1 MDPQE
6 LIAQLMQAAGAAP
19 KIYKGGSS
27 ENYNPMAKPQ
37 LPPEYQPEVRPYRG
51 AEIPMSQFDAVRKGD
66 PIQQQI
72 ERLLDFERRHNE
84 LKAIDP
90 MMAERYKSYG
100 LEGPATDS
108 DMEYVYGPRAVG
120 REMRGGDPLAGSM
133 GMDREDVGRQPNM
146 PPNRRFRELNE
157 MGRRNVEAD
166 AEQRAGQ
173 DELEM
178 DEQEQR
184 GIYK

>member
-1 MDPQE
+1 
-6 LIAQLMQAAGAAP
+6 
-19 KIYKGGSS
+19 
-27 ENYNPMAKPQ
+27 
-37 LPPEYQPEVRPYRG
+37 
-51 AEIPMSQFDAVRKGD
+51 
-66 PIQQQI
+66 
-72 ERLLDFERRHNE
+72 
-84 LKAIDP
+84 
-90 MMAERYKSYG
+90 
-100 LEGPATDS
+100 
-108 DMEYVYGPRAVG
+108 
-120 REMRGGDPLAGSM
+120 M

-157 MGRRNVEAD
+157 LGRRNVEAD